1 MLSERKRMLRA
12 ARRKVAHFE
21 NLMNRIL
28 KEPGGDVARYAA
40 AIALWDGANSVYKR
54 ISKSKY

>member
-12 ARRKVAHFE
+12 ARRKVDHFE
-21 NLMNRIL
+21 NLMNRVM
-28 KEPGGDVARYAA
+28 KEPGGDVARKAVV
-40 AIALWDGANSVYKR
+40 IALWDGANSVYKR

>member
-1 MLSERKRMLRA
+1 MLSERQRMLRA
-12 ARRKVAHFE
+12 ARRKVAYFE
-21 NLMNRIL
+21 RLMNQIL
-28 KEPGGDVARYAA
+28 KEHGGDVARYAA